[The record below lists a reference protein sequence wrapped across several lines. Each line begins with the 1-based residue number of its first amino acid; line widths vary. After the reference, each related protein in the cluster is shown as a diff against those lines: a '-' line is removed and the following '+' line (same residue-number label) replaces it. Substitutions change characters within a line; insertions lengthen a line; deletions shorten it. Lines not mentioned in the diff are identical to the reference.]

1 MPVAYPADTMTFDT
15 SGLDIFSIRS
25 SDGLTSVFTRTDD
38 HGSQLNLGILRDQPA
53 GPASLLALL
62 RSAYAAGLLAAWTA
76 SAGYDDDGTPF
87 DDVGH
92 ELAGV

>member
-1 MPVAYPADTMTFDT
+1 MTTTFQTDTITFDA

-25 SDGLTSVFTRTDD
+25 SDGLTSVFTHTDD
-38 HGSQLNLGILRDQPA
+38 HGSQLNLGILRGQPA
-53 GPASLLALL
+53 GPASLLGLL

-76 SAGYDDDGTPF
+76 SAGQDDDGTPF